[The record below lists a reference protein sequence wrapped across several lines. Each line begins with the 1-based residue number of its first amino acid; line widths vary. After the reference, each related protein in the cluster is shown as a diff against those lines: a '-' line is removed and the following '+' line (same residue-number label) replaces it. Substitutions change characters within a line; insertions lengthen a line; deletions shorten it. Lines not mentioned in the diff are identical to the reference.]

1 MNKITFNKSTL
12 DNGLRILTSR
22 LPYTNSVGI
31 VFLVGCGSRHE
42 TNDIAGVSHLIEHV
56 LFKGTKNKKTPKLI
70 SSVVEDVGGSINAFT
85 DKEATGYWCKIPLEN
100 STEGISLFA
109 DMFLNSLFRIGD
121 INKEKKVIYEEIRS
135 SYDSPASHVN
145 LLFEN
150 ILWPNHA
157 MGRDIA
163 GSINSVE
170 NISRS
175 SLLSFFKKKYTSS
188 NTVVSVVGNI
198 NHNKIVDLISKI
210 LDKYKKVNEDN
221 IKIYAPKTNSSSKLE
236 FINKKTEQVH
246 INIGFAGMNYLDDK
260 KYSLSLLSVILG
272 ETMGSRLF
280 EEIRESRGLAYNIGS
295 NVQYFKDTGSFFI
308 DSAVEPKNVKE
319 TIKVVQNELEKVK
332 QSITEEELLKA
343 KKYTI
348 GKMYMRLEDTMS
360 ITNFLGFQE
369 ITSGKIQTIEEITK
383 KFNDVTTS
391 CVEKVA
397 NDIFDTTKMV
407 ISGVGPIDKNLR
419 NSINNYLY

>member
-1 MNKITFNKSTL
+1 
-12 DNGLRILTSR
+12 
-22 LPYTNSVGI
+22 
-31 VFLVGCGSRHE
+31 
-42 TNDIAGVSHLIEHV
+42 
-56 LFKGTKNKKTPKLI
+56 
-70 SSVVEDVGGSINAFT
+70 
-85 DKEATGYWCKIPLEN
+85 
-100 STEGISLFA
+100 
-109 DMFLNSLFRIGD
+109 
-121 INKEKKVIYEEIRS
+121 
-135 SYDSPASHVN
+135 
-145 LLFEN
+145 
-150 ILWPNHA
+150 
-157 MGRDIA
+157 
-163 GSINSVE
+163 
-170 NISRS
+170 
-175 SLLSFFKKKYTSS
+175 
-188 NTVVSVVGNI
+188 
-198 NHNKIVDLISKI
+198 
-210 LDKYKKVNEDN
+210 
-221 IKIYAPKTNSSSKLE
+221 
-236 FINKKTEQVH
+236 
-246 INIGFAGMNYLDDK
+246 MNYLDDK

>member
-12 DNGLRILTSR
+12 NNGLRILTNQI
-22 LPYTNSVGI
+22 PYTNSVGI
-31 VFLVGCGSRHE
+31 VFLVGCGSRDE
-42 TNDIAGVSHLIEHV
+42 TDDLGGASHLIEHV

-85 DKEATGYWCKIPLEN
+85 DKEVTGYWCKIPLEN
-100 STEGISLFA
+100 CNEGISLFV
-109 DMFLNSLFRIGD
+109 DMFLNSLFKIDD

-145 LLFEN
+145 LIFEN
-150 ILWPNHA
+150 MLWPNHP

-170 NISRS
+170 NISKN

-188 NTVVSVVGNI
+188 NTVISVVGNI
-198 NHNKIVDLISKI
+198 NHNQIVDKISKI
-210 LDKYKKVNEDN
+210 LDKYGGPSENQ
-221 IKIYAPKTNSSSKLE
+221 IYTPAPKTNANFKLE
-236 FINKKTEQVH
+236 VINKNTEQVH
-246 INIGFAGMNYLDDK
+246 LNIGFAGIDYLNDK

-295 NVQYFKDTGSFFI
+295 NVQYFTDTGSFII

-332 QSITEEELLKA
+332 ANITEEELVKA

-383 KFNDVTTS
+383 KINEVTTS
-391 CVEKVA
+391 SIKNVS
-397 NDIFDTTKMV
+397 NSMFDKTKMI
-407 ISGVGPIDKNLR
+407 ISCVGPIDKNLK
-419 NSINNYLY
+419 NSINNYL

>member
-1 MNKITFNKSTL
+1 M
-12 DNGLRILTSR
+12 
-22 LPYTNSVGI
+22 PYTNSVGI
-31 VFLVGCGSRHE
+31 VFLVGCGSRNE
-42 TNDIAGVSHLIEHV
+42 TDKLAGVSHLIEHV
-56 LFKGTKNKKTPKLI
+56 LFKGTKNKTTPKLI

-85 DKEATGYWCKIPLEN
+85 DKEVTGYWCKIPVEN
-100 STEGISLFA
+100 FCEGISLFA

-135 SYDSPASHVN
+135 SYDSPANHAN

-150 ILWPNHA
+150 ILWPNHP

-170 NISRS
+170 NISRN
-175 SLLSFFKKKYTSS
+175 SLLSFYKKKYTSS
-188 NTVVSVVGNI
+188 NTVISVAGNI

-210 LDKYKKVNEDN
+210 LNKYKKVNKDN
-221 IKIYAPKTNSSSKLE
+221 IKISAPKTNANFKIK

-246 INIGFAGMNYLDDK
+246 INIGFPGINYLDDK

-295 NVQYFKDTGSFFI
+295 NVQYFKDTGSFVI
-308 DSAVEPKNVKE
+308 DSAVEPKNVQE

-332 QSITEEELLKA
+332 ESITEEELLKA
-343 KKYTI
+343 KKYTT
-348 GKMYMRLEDTMS
+348 GKMHMRLEDTMS

-369 ITSGKIQTIEEITK
+369 ITSGKIQTIEDITK
-383 KFNDVTTS
+383 KINDVTTS
-391 CVEKVA
+391 CVKEMA
-397 NDIFDTTKMV
+397 NNIFDKTKMV
-407 ISGVGPIDKNLR
+407 ISGVGPIDKNLK
-419 NSINNYLY
+419 NSMDNYFY

>member
-12 DNGLRILTSR
+12 NNGLRILTNQI
-22 LPYTNSVGI
+22 PYTNSVGI
-31 VFLVGCGSRHE
+31 VFLVGCGSRDE
-42 TNDIAGVSHLIEHV
+42 TDDLAGASHLIEHV

-85 DKEATGYWCKIPLEN
+85 DKEVTGYWCKIPLEN
-100 STEGISLFA
+100 CNEGISLFV
-109 DMFLNSLFRIGD
+109 DMFLNSLFKIDD

-145 LLFEN
+145 LIFEN
-150 ILWPNHA
+150 MLWPNHP

-170 NISRS
+170 NISKN

-188 NTVVSVVGNI
+188 NTVISVVGNI
-198 NHNKIVDLISKI
+198 NHNQIVDKISKI
-210 LDKYKKVNEDN
+210 LDKYGGPSENQ
-221 IKIYAPKTNSSSKLE
+221 IYKPAPKTNANFKLE
-236 FINKKTEQVH
+236 VINKNTEQVH
-246 INIGFAGMNYLDDK
+246 LNIGFAGIDYLNDK

-295 NVQYFKDTGSFFI
+295 NVQYFTDTGSFII

-332 QSITEEELLKA
+332 ANITEEELVKA

-383 KFNDVTTS
+383 KINEVTTS
-391 CVEKVA
+391 SIKNVA
-397 NDIFDTTKMV
+397 NSMFDKTKMI
-407 ISGVGPIDKNLR
+407 ISCVGPIDKNLK
-419 NSINNYLY
+419 NSINNYL